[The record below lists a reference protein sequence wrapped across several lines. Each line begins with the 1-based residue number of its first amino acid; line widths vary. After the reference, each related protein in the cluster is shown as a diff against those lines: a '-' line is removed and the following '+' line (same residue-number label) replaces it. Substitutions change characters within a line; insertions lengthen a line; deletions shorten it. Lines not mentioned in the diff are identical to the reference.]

1 MNIVLIQRSVRLPA
15 LLDQAPAGQRCA
27 RDCWRHRDRASDT
40 VRTSFI
46 DADGVTDSWFGGTL
60 TTGFEQ
66 YARPAWLE
74 SP

>member
-1 MNIVLIQRSVRLPA
+1 MNIMLIQRSVRLPA

-27 RDCWRHRDRASDT
+27 RDCWRHRDRAPDT

-46 DADGVTDSWFGGTL
+46 DADAVTGSWLGGTL
-60 TTGFEQ
+60 TTGIEQ
-66 YARPAWLE
+66 YARLARLE

>member
-1 MNIVLIQRSVRLPA
+1 MNIMLIQCSMRLPV
-15 LLDQAPAGQRCA
+15 LLDQPPPGQNCA
-27 RDCWRHRDRASDT
+27 CDRWRHRDRARDT
-40 VRTSFI
+40 ARTSFI
-46 DADGVTDSWFGGTL
+46 DADGVTDSWLGSTL